1 MARTRRQRDDAAGRA
16 HGAHRVE
23 HGAADVTSRSTG
35 TRARQGVEVA
45 ASQPI
50 RIHRDAVDGQPSVER
65 LGQQVRAVEQH
76 PLRVVV
82 GGGLEPRDE
91 RVLSAGNG
99 RRGHGVRSQL
109 TGTRPRVTIPSELA
123 HRAPHRLDKLRRLM
137 KEQLLKKLHDEIT
150 ALDRELKLE
159 LPLEIKRARELGDL
173 RENAEYH
180 AAKERQTYV
189 QARISM
195 LQKRVADI
203 QLINL
208 DKIPHNKAAFGSTV
222 HLREDTGSD
231 VVFQLVMPEDADVD
245 KGLISTSSPI
255 GRAIVGKEAGDEVL
269 VVTPNGKRAFEITKL
284 LTVHDLA

>member
-1 MARTRRQRDDAAGRA
+1 
-16 HGAHRVE
+16 
-23 HGAADVTSRSTG
+23 
-35 TRARQGVEVA
+35 
-45 ASQPI
+45 
-50 RIHRDAVDGQPSVER
+50 
-65 LGQQVRAVEQH
+65 
-76 PLRVVV
+76 
-82 GGGLEPRDE
+82 
-91 RVLSAGNG
+91 
-99 RRGHGVRSQL
+99 
-109 TGTRPRVTIPSELA
+109 
-123 HRAPHRLDKLRRLM
+123 M

-195 LQKRVADI
+195 LQKRVSDI

-208 DKIPHNKAAFGSTV
+208 DKIPHGKAAFGSTV
-222 HLREDTGSD
+222 HLREDTGAD
-231 VVFQLVMPEDADVD
+231 VVYQLVMPEDADVE

-255 GRAIVGKEAGDEVL
+255 GRAIVGREEGDEVL

-284 LTVHDLA
+284 ITVHDLA

>member
-1 MARTRRQRDDAAGRA
+1 
-16 HGAHRVE
+16 
-23 HGAADVTSRSTG
+23 
-35 TRARQGVEVA
+35 
-45 ASQPI
+45 
-50 RIHRDAVDGQPSVER
+50 
-65 LGQQVRAVEQH
+65 
-76 PLRVVV
+76 
-82 GGGLEPRDE
+82 
-91 RVLSAGNG
+91 
-99 RRGHGVRSQL
+99 
-109 TGTRPRVTIPSELA
+109 
-123 HRAPHRLDKLRRLM
+123 M
-137 KEQLLKKLHDEIT
+137 KEQLLKKLHDEISQ
-150 ALDRELKLE
+150 LDRELKLE

-208 DKIPHNKAAFGSTV
+208 DKIPRGKAAFGSTV

-284 LTVHDLA
+284 FTVHDLA